1 MQSVSLTEEQ
11 KSASIPT
18 EGDLGNLD
26 FRPRISLALL
36 LDPTS
41 VDKDWKALAE
51 RLNLSHLIGG
61 LQSMTSPT
69 KELLNL
75 YEVKATMDTTSVYR
89 EKKHPYDCFTNLSKD
104 KRISMTALWCP
115 AFGNHG

>member
-11 KSASIPT
+11 IASAA
-18 EGDLGNLD
+18 GDLDSLD
-26 FRPRISLALL
+26 FRPRISLSML
-36 LDPTS
+36 LDPS
-41 VDKDWKALAE
+41 SGNKDWKALAE

-75 YEVKATMDTTSVYR
+75 YEVSLILI
-89 EKKHPYDCFTNLSKD
+89 ELINS
-104 KRISMTALWCP
+104 I
-115 AFGNHG
+115 

>member
-75 YEVKATMDTTSVYR
+75 YEVKATMDT
-89 EKKHPYDCFTNLSKD
+89 K
-104 KRISMTALWCP
+104 ISNKNVVKCLHLNTQPFCTA
-115 AFGNHG
+115 N